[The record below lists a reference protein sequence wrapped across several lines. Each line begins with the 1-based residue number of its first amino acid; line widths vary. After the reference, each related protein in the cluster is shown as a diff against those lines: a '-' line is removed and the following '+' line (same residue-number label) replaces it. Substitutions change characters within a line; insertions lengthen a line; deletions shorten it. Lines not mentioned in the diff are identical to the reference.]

1 MRKLF
6 VVAML
11 LAGVGIA
18 AQHVHAQGNYPN
30 RPIRLVV
37 GFPPGGA
44 YDYVSGCPLATASGR
59 MQGRYVM
66 MGEDGVRYTVV
77 IPAFALDVPVGR
89 PPVH

>member
-1 MRKLF
+1 
-6 VVAML
+6 
-11 LAGVGIA
+11 
-18 AQHVHAQGNYPN
+18 
-30 RPIRLVV
+30 
-37 GFPPGGA
+37 
-44 YDYVSGCPLATASGR
+44 